1 MLPNRLTKTSM
12 LKTRLR
18 DGLKKE
24 AIAGEIDKRIARSR
38 CCSKFAVLERTRDG
52 SLLESA
58 LSTDSADVWAGGERT
73 ASLSPTPPLPLL
85 PPAPNAFSVKNK
97 DAVALKTVPGTKE
110 SVLETG

>member
-1 MLPNRLTKTSM
+1 M

-58 LSTDSADVWAGGERT
+58 LSTDSDDVCAGGERT
-73 ASLSPTPPLPLL
+73 ASSSPTPPLPLPL
-85 PPAPNAFSVKNK
+85 LPAPNAFSVKNR
-97 DAVALKTVPGTKE
+97 DAVALNTVPGTKE